1 MNSKKIGIISFGYGW
16 LPCEPGPSRF
26 YYISKY
32 FKENGWD
39 VTLVGGTFQHF
50 LKEYRDM
57 EKIRDEKYPFKIAFI
72 EVTQYKKN
80 ILKKMDGM

>member
-39 VTLVGGTFQHF
+39 VTLVEGFDKVITEEDIEFE
-50 LKEYRDM
+50 LKRSK
-57 EKIRDEKYPFKIAFI
+57 EKKHE
-72 EVTQYKKN
+72 
-80 ILKKMDGM
+80 L